1 MTSRSFKASDSQQGK
16 GIPMS
21 VTFARRTSSGRYV
34 NYSRESNDLD
44 SEIGSGEFMNY
55 TVHIPPTPDNQPM
68 DALISQRVEEQYVS
82 NSLFTGGFNSV
93 TRAHLMDKV
102 IESETSHPQMAG
114 AKGSSCAI
122 TGCDGKVMSD
132 ERGED
137 ILPCECDLKICRDC
151 YLDAVKTGDGICP
164 GCKEPYKATDLDD
177 QAVDN
182 SRPLPLPPN
191 VGTSKMER
199 RLSLMKSTKSV
210 LMRSQTGDFDHN
222 RWLFETKG
230 TYGYGNAIWPKEGE
244 FGNENSDGVGEHSEL
259 LNKPWR
265 PLTRKLN
272 ISAAILSPYRLLIF
286 VRIVVLA
293 LFLAW
298 RIRNKNEDAV
308 WLWFMSVVCE
318 VWFAFSWLL
327 DQLPKF
333 CPVNRATDLTVL
345 KEKFETPG
353 AHNPTGKSDLPGIDI
368 FVSTADPEKEPP
380 LVTANTILSI
390 LAADY
395 PVEKLSCYVSD
406 DGGALLTFEAMAEA
420 ASFAN
425 LWVPFC
431 RKHDIEPRNPESYFN
446 LKRDPY
452 KNKVRPDF
460 VKDRRRVKREYDEFK
475 VRVNGLPDSIRR
487 RSDAYNA
494 REEIK
499 AMKLQRENGSDEPLE
514 NIKLPKATWMA
525 DGTHWP
531 GTWVVSGAEH
541 SRGDHAGIIQV
552 MLKPPSDEPLHG
564 AAADSTPIDLT
575 EIDIRLPL
583 LVYVSR
589 EKRPGY
595 DHNKKAGAM
604 NALVR
609 ASAIMSNGPFIL
621 NLDCD
626 HYIYNSQ
633 ALREGMCF
641 MMDRGGDR
649 ICYVQFPQRF
659 EGIDPSDRYANH
671 NTVFFDVN
679 MRALDGLQGPV
690 YVGTGCLFRRIALYG
705 FDPPRSKDYHSGCC
719 SCCFARRKKSSTV
732 ASTPELRMGD
742 YDDEEMNI
750 SQFPKKFGNSSFLID
765 SIPVAEFQGRPLADH
780 PAVQNGRPPGALT
793 IPRDLL
799 DASTVAEAISVIS
812 CWYED
817 KTEWGARVG
826 WIYGSVTEDV
836 VTGYRMHNRGWKSI
850 YCVTK
855 RDAFRGTAP
864 INLTDRLHQVLRWAT
879 GSVEIFFSRN
889 NALLASSKMKILQ
902 RIAYLNVGIYPFTSF
917 FLIVYCFLP
926 ALSLFTGQFIVQSLN
941 VAFLTY
947 LLIITLTLCML
958 AVLEIK
964 WSGIELEEW
973 WRNEQFWLIGGTSAH
988 LAAVLQG
995 LLKVIAGIEIS
1006 FTLTSKS
1013 GGDDDD
1019 EFADLYIIKWT
1030 SLMIPPITIAL
1041 YGFDPPRSKDYHSG
1055 CCSCCFARRKKS
1067 STVASTPEL
1076 RMGDYDDEE
1085 MNISQFPKKFGNS
1098 SFLIDSIPVAE
1109 FQGRP
1114 LADHPAVQNGR
1125 PPGALT
1131 MPRDLLDASTVAE
1144 AISVISCWYEDK
1156 TEWGARVGWIY
1167 GSVTEDVVTGYRMH
1181 NRGWKSIY
1189 CVTKRDAFRGT
1200 APINLTD
1207 RLHQVLRWATGSVEI
1222 FFSRNNALLASSKM
1236 KILQRIAYLNVGI
1249 YPFTSFFLIVYCF
1262 LPALSLFTG
1271 QFIVQSLNVAFLTYL
1286 LIITLTLCMLAVLE
1300 IKWSGIE
1307 LEEWWRNEQFW
1318 LIGGTSA
1325 HLAAVLQGLLKVI
1338 AGIEISFTLTSK
1350 SGGDDD
1356 DEFADLYIIKWTSL
1370 MIPPITI
1377 MMTNLIAIAV
1387 GVSRTIYSTIPEWS
1401 RLLGG
1406 VFFSFWVLAHLYPFA
1421 KGLMGR
1427 RGRTPTIVF
1436 VWSGLLAITI
1446 SLLWVAIDPPSGS
1459 SQIGGS
1465 FTFP

>member
-16 GIPMS
+16 PPG

-34 NYSRESNDLD
+34 NLSRESLD
-44 SEIGSGEFMNY
+44 SEISGIEFANY

-68 DALISQRVEEQYVS
+68 DPSISQRVEEQYVS
-82 NSLFTGGFNSV
+82 NSLFTGGYNSV

-102 IESETSHPQMAG
+102 IESETNHPQMAG

-122 TGCDGKVMSD
+122 PGCDGKVMSD

-137 ILPCECDLKICRDC
+137 ILPCECDFKICRDC
-151 YLDAVKTGDGICP
+151 YIDAVKTGDGICP
-164 GCKEPYKATDLDD
+164 GCKEPYKNTDLAEN
-177 QAVDN
+177 AVDP
-182 SRPLPLPPN
+182 SGRPLTLPSN
-191 VGTSKMER
+191 VSMSKMER
-199 RLSLMKSTKSV
+199 RLSLLRSGNKSAIIRSHSG

-222 RWLFETKG
+222 KWLFETKG
-230 TYGYGNAIWPKEGE
+230 TYGYGNAIWPKDEG
-244 FGNENSDGVGEHSEL
+244 FGNDNEDNVGEPSEL

-265 PLTRKLN
+265 PLTRKLK
-272 ISAAILSPYRLLIF
+272 IPAAVISPYRLLILIR
-286 VRIVVLA
+286 VVVLG
-293 LFLAW
+293 LFLHW
-298 RIRNKNEDAV
+298 RITNPNEDAI
-308 WLWFMSVVCE
+308 WLWYMSIICE
-318 VWFAFSWLL
+318 VWFAISWLL
-327 DQLPKF
+327 DQLPKL
-333 CPVNRATDLTVL
+333 CPVNRATDLNVL
-345 KEKFETPG
+345 KEKFETPTPT
-353 AHNPTGKSDLPGIDI
+353 NPTGKSDLPGIDI

-395 PVEKLSCYVSD
+395 PVEKLSCYISD

-420 ASFAN
+420 SSFAN
-425 LWVPFC
+425 VWVPFC
-431 RKHDIEPRNPESYFN
+431 RKHDIEPRNPETYFS

-452 KNKVRPDF
+452 KNKVRQDF

-475 VRVNGLPDSIRR
+475 VRINSLPDSIRR

-499 AMKLQRENGSDEPLE
+499 AMKRQREAAGDELLE
-514 NIKLPKATWMA
+514 PIKITKATWMA

-531 GTWVVSGAEH
+531 GTWIASAPEH

-564 AAADSTPIDLT
+564 TAADDGLIDST
-575 EIDIRLPL
+575 EVDIRLPL

-633 ALREGMCF
+633 AIREGMCF

-679 MRALDGLQGPV
+679 MRALDGLQGPM
-690 YVGTGCLFRRIALYG
+690 YVGTGCLFRRTALYG
-705 FDPPRSKDYHSGCC
+705 FDPPRTKEYHPGCC
-719 SCCFARRKKSSTV
+719 SCCFGRRKNNATVSSV
-732 ASTPELRMGD
+732 SDDNRALRMGD
-742 YDDEEMNI
+742 FDDEEMNL
-750 SQFPKKFGNSSFLID
+750 SSFPKRFGNSSFLID

-780 PAVQNGRPPGALT
+780 PAVKNGRPPGALT
-793 IPRDLL
+793 IPRELL

-817 KTEWGARVG
+817 KTEWGNRVG

-836 VTGYRMHNRGWKSI
+836 VTGYRMHNRGWRSI

-889 NALLASSKMKILQ
+889 NAFLASPRMKFLQ
-902 RIAYLNVGIYPFTSF
+902 RIAYLNCGIYPFTSV

-926 ALSLFTGQFIVQSLN
+926 ALSLFSGQFIVQSLN
-941 VAFLTY
+941 VTFLTY
-947 LLIITLTLCML
+947 LLAITLTLCAL

-964 WSGIELEEW
+964 WSGIALEEW

-1013 GGDDDD
+1013 AADDDD

-1030 SLMIPPITIAL
+1030 SLMIPPI
-1041 YGFDPPRSKDYHSG
+1041 
-1055 CCSCCFARRKKS
+1055 
-1067 STVASTPEL
+1067 V
-1076 RMGDYDDEE
+1076 
-1085 MNISQFPKKFGNS
+1085 
-1098 SFLIDSIPVAE
+1098 
-1109 FQGRP
+1109 
-1114 LADHPAVQNGR
+1114 
-1125 PPGALT
+1125 
-1131 MPRDLLDASTVAE
+1131 
-1144 AISVISCWYEDK
+1144 
-1156 TEWGARVGWIY
+1156 
-1167 GSVTEDVVTGYRMH
+1167 
-1181 NRGWKSIY
+1181 
-1189 CVTKRDAFRGT
+1189 
-1200 APINLTD
+1200 
-1207 RLHQVLRWATGSVEI
+1207 
-1222 FFSRNNALLASSKM
+1222 
-1236 KILQRIAYLNVGI
+1236 
-1249 YPFTSFFLIVYCF
+1249 
-1262 LPALSLFTG
+1262 
-1271 QFIVQSLNVAFLTYL
+1271 
-1286 LIITLTLCMLAVLE
+1286 
-1300 IKWSGIE
+1300 
-1307 LEEWWRNEQFW
+1307 
-1318 LIGGTSA
+1318 
-1325 HLAAVLQGLLKVI
+1325 
-1338 AGIEISFTLTSK
+1338 
-1350 SGGDDD
+1350 
-1356 DEFADLYIIKWTSL
+1356 
-1370 MIPPITI
+1370 I

-1387 GVSRTIYSTIPEWS
+1387 GVSRTIYSTLPQWS

-1406 VFFSFWVLAHLYPFA
+1406 VFFSFWVLTHLYPFA

-1436 VWSGLLAITI
+1436 VWSGLIAITI
-1446 SLLWVAIDPPSGS
+1446 SLLWVAINPPAGATE
-1459 SQIGGS
+1459 IGGS
-1465 FTFP
+1465 FQFP